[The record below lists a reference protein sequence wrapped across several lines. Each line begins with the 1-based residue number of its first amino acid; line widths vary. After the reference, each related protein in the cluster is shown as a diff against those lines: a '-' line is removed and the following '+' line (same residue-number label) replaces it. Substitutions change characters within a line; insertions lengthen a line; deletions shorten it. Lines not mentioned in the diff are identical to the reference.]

1 MKKIVLVLSILLS
14 MNAVYADAPYI
25 PAHLLNSSSNQGT
38 PQKVDCNSS
47 SSFGF
52 IPNTIPDECKPEVK
66 EKPAEVVQPQPQTQV
81 NQKINKFLNTLLY

>member
-1 MKKIVLVLSILLS
+1 MKKLVLVLSILLS
-14 MNAVYADAPYI
+14 VNVVYADAPYI
-25 PAHLLNSSSNQGT
+25 PAHLLNSSNQSK

-66 EKPAEVVQPQPQTQV
+66 EGPVEVVQPQSQTQV
-81 NQKINKFLNTLLY
+81 NQKINKFLNTFLY